1 LEEEELVLYVQ
12 IIILMDQIQFF
23 QQLHQQVVV
32 KEVFTEVVEQL
43 VALEVLV
50 VEEVEMEEVQ
60 EHLDNQ
66 VVRETHLL

>member
-1 LEEEELVLYVQ
+1 
-12 IIILMDQIQFF
+12 MDQIQFF

-50 VEEVEMEEVQ
+50 VEEVEMVEDQQQDNLEEQ
-60 EHLDNQ
+60 ETLHQ
-66 VVRETHLL
+66 